1 MGMAQLN
8 ARVVGS
14 LFSIKLF
21 IFVSVLVSINPR
33 CTGLLCWG
41 KRDAERMWEMR
52 VLYVRVGTA
61 ELKS

>member
-1 MGMAQLN
+1 M
-8 ARVVGS
+8 
-14 LFSIKLF
+14 FSIKLF